1 MTTAQ
6 RTGAI
11 AISVV
16 WGLCFVLIQA
26 QLPSPTPLFLAA
38 ARALLGATV
47 LVGWLAV
54 RRRRP
59 RGDAATP
66 ARRLPPPGPLI
77 AMAVLN
83 ITLALGA
90 MYLAA
95 GRSEAAVAAVLTG
108 GQPVM
113 LALGGWLLL
122 AERPSRRVTAG
133 LLLASVGLAL
143 TASAATGA
151 TSVDGVFLALLA
163 ALAPAIGTV
172 LVRRLAMPVDME
184 WTTAAQLTMGG
195 LLLLG
200 LSRISEPWGSVSWG
214 WATLGSVVVL
224 GVVGTGVAYAV
235 WFRLARVVPLAR
247 LGPMLYLVPVVGFAA
262 GLVVGNRPAQ
272 IELLGMAGLLAGI
285 VITSTERPSRARAL

>member
-1 MTTAQ
+1 
-6 RTGAI
+6 
-11 AISVV
+11 
-16 WGLCFVLIQA
+16 
-26 QLPSPTPLFLAA
+26 
-38 ARALLGATV
+38 
-47 LVGWLAV
+47 
-54 RRRRP
+54 
-59 RGDAATP
+59 
-66 ARRLPPPGPLI
+66 
-77 AMAVLN
+77 MAVLN

-151 TSVDGVFLALLA
+151 TSVDGVLLALLA

-200 LSRISEPWGSVSWG
+200 LSWISEPWGSASWG
-214 WATLGSVVVL
+214 WTTLGSVVVL

-285 VITSTERPSRARAL
+285 VITSTERPSRAGAL